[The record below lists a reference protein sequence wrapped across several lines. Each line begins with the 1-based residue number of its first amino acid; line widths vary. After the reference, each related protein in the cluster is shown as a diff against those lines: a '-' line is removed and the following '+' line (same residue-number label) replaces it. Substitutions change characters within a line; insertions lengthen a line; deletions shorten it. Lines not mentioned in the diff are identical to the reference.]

1 MSKVCMITGKR
12 PIVGNNVSHSNI
24 KTKRRFEPNLQYKR
38 FWLESEK
45 RFVRIRV
52 STKGMRT
59 IDKLGVEAVVATL
72 RNQGIKV

>member
-12 PIVGNNVSHSNI
+12 PIVGNNISHSNI